1 MMGKRILL
9 FLAVNALIVVTILL
23 VTNILG
29 IRHYVTEQGID
40 YSALLVFSAI
50 VGFTGALISLALS
63 RAMAKWMLGVRVLS
77 PDDPNLSPD
86 GRWLGEEVRRLARR
100 AGLTEMPEVGIYD
113 SPEVNAFATGPTR
126 NRSLVA
132 VSTGLLENM
141 DKDGVQGVLGH
152 EVAHIANGDM
162 VTMTLLQGVIN
173 TFVIFLSRLAAY
185 VVSRFVR
192 EELAGVVH
200 FICII
205 VFDLLFS
212 ILGSIVVMAYSR
224 HREYH
229 ADRGGADLA
238 GKEKMIHA
246 LRLLQQHVN
255 LIDTNHKSLQTMKI
269 SNRSGWLKLF
279 SSHPDLEDRIA
290 RLERA

>member
-86 GRWLGEEVRRLARR
+86 ERWLVEEVHRLARR

>member
-1 MMGKRILL
+1 MMGKRIFL
-9 FLAVNALIVVTILL
+9 FLTVNALIVLTILL

-29 IRHYVTEQGID
+29 IRHYVTDQGID
-40 YSALLVFSAI
+40 FTALLVFSAV

-63 RAMAKWMLGVRVLS
+63 RTMAKWMLNVRVLS
-77 PDDPNLSPD
+77 PDDPNLSSD
-86 GRWLGEEVRRLARR
+86 ERWLVEEVHRLARR
-100 AGLTEMPEVGIYD
+100 AGLVEMPEVGIYD

-141 DKDGVQGVLGH
+141 DKEGVQGVLGH

-173 TFVIFLSRLAAY
+173 TFVVFLSRLAAY

-205 VFDLLFS
+205 VFDILFS

-246 LRLLQQHVN
+246 LRLLQQHVSM
-255 LIDTNHKSLQTMKI
+255 IDPSHKSLQTMKI

>member
-1 MMGKRILL
+1 
-9 FLAVNALIVVTILL
+9 
-23 VTNILG
+23 
-29 IRHYVTEQGID
+29 
-40 YSALLVFSAI
+40 
-50 VGFTGALISLALS
+50 
-63 RAMAKWMLGVRVLS
+63 
-77 PDDPNLSPD
+77 
-86 GRWLGEEVRRLARR
+86 
-100 AGLTEMPEVGIYD
+100 
-113 SPEVNAFATGPTR
+113 
-126 NRSLVA
+126 
-132 VSTGLLENM
+132 M
-141 DKDGVQGVLGH
+141 DKEGVQGVLGH

-173 TFVIFLSRLAAY
+173 TFVVFLSRLAAY

-205 VFDLLFS
+205 VFDILFS

-246 LRLLQQHVN
+246 LRLLQQHVSM
-255 LIDTNHKSLQTMKI
+255 IDPSHKSLQTIKI

>member
-1 MMGKRILL
+1 MGKRILL

-86 GRWLGEEVRRLARR
+86 ERWLVEEVHRLARR

-279 SSHPDLEDRIA
+279 SSHPDLEERIA

>member
-1 MMGKRILL
+1 MGKRILL

-86 GRWLGEEVRRLARR
+86 ERWLVEEVHRLARR

>member
-1 MMGKRILL
+1 
-9 FLAVNALIVVTILL
+9 
-23 VTNILG
+23 
-29 IRHYVTEQGID
+29 
-40 YSALLVFSAI
+40 
-50 VGFTGALISLALS
+50 
-63 RAMAKWMLGVRVLS
+63 
-77 PDDPNLSPD
+77 
-86 GRWLGEEVRRLARR
+86 
-100 AGLTEMPEVGIYD
+100 
-113 SPEVNAFATGPTR
+113 
-126 NRSLVA
+126 
-132 VSTGLLENM
+132 
-141 DKDGVQGVLGH
+141 
-152 EVAHIANGDM
+152 
-162 VTMTLLQGVIN
+162 
-173 TFVIFLSRLAAY
+173 
-185 VVSRFVR
+185 
-192 EELAGVVH
+192 VVH

>member
-1 MMGKRILL
+1 MGKRIFL
-9 FLAVNALIVVTILL
+9 FLTVNALIVLTILL

-29 IRHYVTEQGID
+29 IRHYVTDQGID
-40 YSALLVFSAI
+40 FTALLVFSAV

-63 RAMAKWMLGVRVLS
+63 RTMAKWMLNVRVLS
-77 PDDPNLSPD
+77 PDDPNLSSD
-86 GRWLGEEVRRLARR
+86 ERWLVEEVHRLARR
-100 AGLTEMPEVGIYD
+100 AGLVEMPEVGIYD

-141 DKDGVQGVLGH
+141 DKEGVQGVLGH

-173 TFVIFLSRLAAY
+173 TFVVFLSRLAAY

-205 VFDLLFS
+205 VFDILFS

-246 LRLLQQHVN
+246 LRLLQQHVSM
-255 LIDTNHKSLQTMKI
+255 IDPSHKSLQTMKI

>member
-1 MMGKRILL
+1 SDLGRCDWYFSDFCANLYTSFNVREQRRKSVRGKRDIPFQKSKGGLLMGKRIFL
-9 FLAVNALIVVTILL
+9 FLSVNALIVITILL

-40 YSALLVFSAI
+40 FSALLVFSAI

-63 RAMAKWMLGVRVLS
+63 RVMAKWMMGVRVLS
-77 PDDPNLSPD
+77 PEDPNLSSEE
-86 GRWLGEEVRRLARR
+86 RWLVEEVHRLARR
-100 AGLTEMPEVGIYD
+100 AGLTEMPEVGIYE

-132 VSTGLLENM
+132 VSTGLLDNM
-141 DKDGVQGVLGH
+141 DRDGVQGVLGH

-173 TFVIFLSRLAAY
+173 TFVVFLSRLAAY

-192 EELAGVVH
+192 QELAGIVH

-205 VFDLLFS
+205 VFDILFS
-212 ILGSIVVMAYSR
+212 ILSSIVAMAYSR
-224 HREYH
+224 HR
-229 ADRGGADLA
+229 
-238 GKEKMIHA
+238 
-246 LRLLQQHVN
+246 
-255 LIDTNHKSLQTMKI
+255 
-269 SNRSGWLKLF
+269 
-279 SSHPDLEDRIA
+279 
-290 RLERA
+290 